1 MVVEASVQ
9 IGQCMI
15 DEGPGANISGQMM
28 QTLVALCA
36 RMTQPDTSTRTP

>member
-15 DEGPGANISGQMM
+15 DEGPGADIPGLMM
-28 QTLVALCA
+28 QTLGALGA
-36 RMTQPDTSTRTP
+36 PA

>member
-15 DEGPGANISGQMM
+15 DEGPGDNISGLMM
-28 QTLVALCA
+28 QTLGALRA
-36 RMTQPDTSTRTP
+36 PA

>member
-15 DEGPGANISGQMM
+15 DEGPGANIPGLMM
-28 QTLVALCA
+28 QTLGALCA
-36 RMTQPDTSTRTP
+36 PA